1 MLLSKILLP
10 ISIIVAVSTAFG
22 VSADATEKY
31 KKVSAH
37 LVAQANA
44 ELVAKKYDGAKL
56 LYERALVAAPA
67 NISALIGLGRTHE
80 AAGRVGK
87 GLKYYRQALEIEPND
102 KLALEVQTLAFLKRD
117 MTDKANGNRDK
128 LARLCVSGCP
138 ALDVVVSAIEAYK
151 VRKADKV
158 SATLAENKDG

>member
-1 MLLSKILLP
+1 
-10 ISIIVAVSTAFG
+10 
-22 VSADATEKY
+22 
-31 KKVSAH
+31 
-37 LVAQANA
+37 
-44 ELVAKKYDGAKL
+44 
-56 LYERALVAAPA
+56 
-67 NISALIGLGRTHE
+67 
-80 AAGRVGK
+80 

-102 KLALEVQTLAFLKRD
+102 KQALEVQTLAFLKRD